1 MADDQNDWSVHSTD
15 RNEKTRESE
24 EQKKGKKGGKSS
36 NQNVTND
43 AAGRDSDEFM
53 EEQFV
58 LILNKIFKGS
68 EKFMRKTQGK
78 KGRKGGKSSKRSSEK
93 TGYENPERISD
104 TY

>member
-53 EEQFV
+53 EE
-58 LILNKIFKGS
+58 
-68 EKFMRKTQGK
+68 
-78 KGRKGGKSSKRSSEK
+78 
-93 TGYENPERISD
+93 
-104 TY
+104 